1 MKANVAVKDNSAV
14 RSRKPVFYSIS
25 KTVKSYI
32 DNKFLVLLFLPAIIF
47 FLIFSYF
54 PMYGIIIAFK
64 DYRFLDGI
72 IGSPWAAHN
81 GLGHFYTMF
90 QGLTFPRVFM
100 NTIIISLYKLVF
112 GFPAPII
119 FALLLNEIRAR
130 HYKKIVQTISYL
142 PHFIGWVILA
152 GIFKQFLSPSIG
164 PMGAIMESVG
174 LQPVNFLAEPG
185 WIRTVLVSTS
195 IWKELGWNT
204 IIYLATM
211 AGINSEIYEAAII
224 DGANR
229 LKCMRYITLPSLRY
243 VIGFL
248 FTMSVGNIISDDFDQ
263 IYNLTV
269 NVPSVLGV
277 ADVISTYT
285 YRQGIVMMDYG
296 YGAAVGLFRNVIA
309 IVMLVITD
317 QVLKRTSDG
326 ELGIF

>member
-1 MKANVAVKDNSAV
+1 MKANTAPHGRIAAGTGKQICSGVA
-14 RSRKPVFYSIS
+14 R
-25 KTVKSYI
+25 TLKSYA
-32 DNKFLVLLFLPAIIF
+32 DNRFLVLLFLPAVIF
-47 FLIFSYF
+47 FLVFSYA

-72 IGSPWAAHN
+72 LKSPWASYH
-81 GLGHFYTMF
+81 GFEHFYTMLH
-90 QGLTFPRVFM
+90 GLTFPRVFL
-100 NTIIISLYKLVF
+100 NTIIISFYKLVF
-112 GFPAPII
+112 GFPTPII
-119 FALLLNEIRAR
+119 FALLLNEVRAVR
-130 HYKKIVQTISYL
+130 FKKTVQTVSYL

-152 GIFKQFLSPSIG
+152 GILKQFLSPSIG
-164 PMGAIMESVG
+164 PIGAIMEAMG
-174 LQPVNFLAEPG
+174 MKPVNFLAEPG
-185 WIRTVLVSTS
+185 WIRPVLVTTS

-204 IIYLATM
+204 IIYLATI
-211 AGINSEIYEAAII
+211 AGIDSEIYEAAII

-229 LKCMRYITLPSLRY
+229 FKCMLYITLPSLRY

-285 YRQGIVMMDYG
+285 YRQGIVMMDYS

-309 IVMLVITD
+309 IIMLIITD
-317 QVLKRTSDG
+317 QILKRTSDG